1 MGLPMQAILVI
12 MRDWKVR
19 TLLGAQLKEEG
30 FLTFLVE
37 EVPDALKALKAGQV
51 HPSLVI
57 LDIPNQ
63 DVDTSVLDELHTEGG
78 SIPVL
83 VCSGAMDPILSPG
96 RPRAF
101 IHPLHRPVSIDAII
115 HKVKQVLH
123 LDKPDSFLYN
133 E

>member
-1 MGLPMQAILVI
+1 MQPSLVI
-12 MRDWKVR
+12 MRDWKIR
-19 TLLGAQLKEEG
+19 TLLGAQLKEEK
-30 FLTFLVE
+30 FMTFLVE
-37 EVPDALKALKAGQV
+37 DIQDALNALKAGRV
-51 HPSLVI
+51 HPSLII
-57 LDIPNQ
+57 LDIVNQ
-63 DVDTSVLDELHTEGG
+63 DVESSVLDELHTEGG

-101 IHPLHRPVSIDAII
+101 IHLLHQPVSIDAII
-115 HKVKQVLH
+115 HKVKQVLR